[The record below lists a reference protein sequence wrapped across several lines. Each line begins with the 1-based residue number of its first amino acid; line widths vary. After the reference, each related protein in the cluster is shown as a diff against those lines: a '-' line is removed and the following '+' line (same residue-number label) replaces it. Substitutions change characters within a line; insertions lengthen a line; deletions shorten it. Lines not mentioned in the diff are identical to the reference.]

1 MIDFDILNNSISTLF
16 ENKKIIKNEFFNN
29 SINKINKNLDVL
41 CKVENIINVND
52 NMEIYKIQEI
62 LNMLKRDYDFIVIDT
77 SSRIDLKYVKLIL
90 TNGDKIIFLVEPNI
104 LELKKTNNLLEVY
117 INDFN
122 IDVDKIKIV
131 FNKVNKY
138 QIAESI
144 LEEFFSEFEI
154 IGKIEYEEKYNLFI
168 NRKLNNFVNSSGYE
182 KIYKKILEVRI
193 KKLMEEIYGRTCFR
207 NKWWHRI
214 K

>member
-1 MIDFDILNNSISTLF
+1 
-16 ENKKIIKNEFFNN
+16 
-29 SINKINKNLDVL
+29 
-41 CKVENIINVND
+41 
-52 NMEIYKIQEI
+52 MEIYKIQEI

-207 NKWWHRI
+207 NK
-214 K
+214 

>member
-16 ENKKIIKNEFFNN
+16 ENKKLIKNEFLNN

-207 NKWWHRI
+207 NK
-214 K
+214 

>member
-16 ENKKIIKNEFFNN
+16 ENKKLIKNEFLNN
-29 SINKINKNLDVL
+29 SINKINKNIDVL

-207 NKWWHRI
+207 NK
-214 K
+214 